1 MRVLRLTPIFAVLLV
16 GASLGS
22 VGLAAQDPSAIVRR
36 ASGAYRGLASLQ
48 ADFIQIIE
56 DASLG
61 DTLRSEGRL
70 AQAGDNRFAMRFTDP
85 AEDAI
90 VIDGRHVWIYTPSTT
105 PGQVIRT
112 PVEADP
118 VYGVNVL
125 AKVLDRPA
133 DRYQLSYV
141 KSESVGGRTQDVVS
155 TVPRSPTARF
165 DRAVLWID
173 RDDGLPRRIELDE
186 SPGVRRILVLSH
198 LRPNAPLRPNTF
210 VFEVPK
216 GVRIVDQ

>member
-1 MRVLRLTPIFAVLLV
+1 MSQKVRVALLLAGAVLAV
-16 GASLGS
+16 PGRTAC
-22 VGLAAQDPSAIVRR
+22 AQDPAAIVRR
-36 ASGAYRGLASLQ
+36 ASVTYRGLASLQ
-48 ADFIQIIE
+48 ADFVQVIE

-61 DTLRSEGRL
+61 DTLHSTGHL
-70 AQAGDNRFAMRFTDP
+70 AQAGNNRFAMRFTDP

-118 VYGVNVL
+118 VYGVNLL

-141 KSESVGGRTQDVVS
+141 KSEQVAGRVQDVVS
-155 TVPRSPTARF
+155 TVPRSPSARF

-173 RDDGLPRRIELDE
+173 REDGLPRRIELDE
-186 SPGVRRILVLSH
+186 SPGVRRILTLSR
-198 LRPNAPLRPNTF
+198 LRPNAPLRTNAF

-216 GVRIVDQ
+216 GVRVVDQ

>member
-1 MRVLRLTPIFAVLLV
+1 MMRRVPAALLLL
-16 GASLGS
+16 GAALAPVRGS
-22 VGLAAQDPSAIVRR
+22 LAAQDASAIVRR
-36 ASGAYRGLASLQ
+36 ASLTYRGLASLQ
-48 ADFIQIIE
+48 ADFLQIIE

-61 DTLRSEGRL
+61 DTLNSAGHL
-70 AQAGDNRFAMRFTDP
+70 AQAGNNRFAMRFTDP
-85 AEDAI
+85 ADDAI

-118 VYGVNVL
+118 VYGVNIL

-133 DRYQLSYV
+133 DRYRLTFV
-141 KSESVGGRTQDVVS
+141 KSEQVGGRLQDVVS
-155 TVPRSPTARF
+155 TVPRSPSARF

-186 SPGVRRILVLSH
+186 SPGVRRVLILSR
-198 LRPNAPLRPNTF
+198 LRPNAPLKPNMF
-210 VFEVPK
+210 VFDVPK
-216 GVRIVDQ
+216 GVRVVDQ

>member
-1 MRVLRLTPIFAVLLV
+1 VIARRLPRLL
-16 GASLGS
+16 AL
-22 VGLAAQDPSAIVRR
+22 LALMGMWRSPALSAQDPSAIVRR

-48 ADFIQIIE
+48 ADFLQIIE

-61 DTLRSEGRL
+61 DTLKSTGRL

-105 PGQVIRT
+105 PGQVIRM

-118 VYGVNVL
+118 VYGVNIL

-133 DRYQLSYV
+133 DRYQLSFV
-141 KSESVGGRTQDVVS
+141 KSEQVGGRMQDVVS

-173 RDDGLPRRIELDE
+173 REDGLPRRIELDE

-198 LRPNAPLRPNTF
+198 LRPNAPLRANTF
-210 VFEVPK
+210 LFEVPK
-216 GVRIVDQ
+216 GVRVVDQ